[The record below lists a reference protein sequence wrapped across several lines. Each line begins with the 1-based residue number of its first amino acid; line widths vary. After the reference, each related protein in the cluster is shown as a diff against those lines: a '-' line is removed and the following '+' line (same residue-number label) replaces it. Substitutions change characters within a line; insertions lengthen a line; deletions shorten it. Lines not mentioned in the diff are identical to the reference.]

1 MHLELKQCFLTLAM
15 CLFYRKQAD
24 GRVGTCYCYKSDR
37 REKNSN
43 NELNISASYGMGSMI
58 DLDMLDGPL
67 IAISHTRCSDVFKM
81 PLEIGRNWRSRRL
94 LPIGNGGDRSNM
106 SRAVP
111 LKTPSAWHS
120 GCYRTMQADW
130 VALLRHVAHLFRTE
144 SQ

>member
-1 MHLELKQCFLTLAM
+1 ML
-15 CLFYRKQAD
+15 
-24 GRVGTCYCYKSDR
+24 CYKSDPK
-37 REKNSN
+37 EKNSN
-43 NELNISASYGMGSMI
+43 NLLNISASYGMGCMI

-67 IAISHTRCSDVFKM
+67 TAISHTGCLDFFKM
-81 PLEIGRNWRSRRL
+81 PLEIGRNWRSRRF
-94 LPIGNGGDRSNM
+94 LPIDNGGDRSNM

-120 GCYRTMQADW
+120 GCYRMMQADW